1 MILTQVLIGTAIVVV
16 GWSAVIIASI
26 LLGRAWPKRFRRLSP
41 RQTPPWALRFGRA
54 QSLAMQ
60 LEDIGFREVG
70 CRDWR
75 SGLWRTSGRVF
86 HNADQ
91 SAYSILYGTPF
102 LGHGT
107 TMLSTLS
114 DGTIVQTFDNGPVW
128 DGPGVLQQ
136 GVASGDVAAIAMH
149 HASKVQQ
156 LGAYLDDPLPAS
168 TAGTV
173 QELID
178 IEWREISARFGNVY
192 DATGRHHI
200 DLFAR
205 APRSLVVS
213 HGLHWVEVELSHRY
227 RGPWPT
233 YAAAMLALAGL
244 VATQLFGIVWI
255 WVAIVGIATM
265 RLLRTPLR
273 VVVSQGRLD
282 VDRAWGVKPVSIA
295 LPLLSEAKVVANA
308 LVIMVRSDSGK
319 EVVHR
324 LGQFGTEEEQRWLI
338 ELIRLARG
346 EASGNSTHK
355 HDPPKSLLEI
365 LHQAPRASE

>member
-1 MILTQVLIGTAIVVV
+1 M
-16 GWSAVIIASI
+16 
-26 LLGRAWPKRFRRLSP
+26 
-41 RQTPPWALRFGRA
+41 
-54 QSLAMQ
+54 
-60 LEDIGFREVG
+60 
-70 CRDWR
+70 
-75 SGLWRTSGRVF
+75 SGRCNVGSQNSLTVF
-86 HNADQ
+86 
-91 SAYSILYGTPF
+91 
-102 LGHGT
+102 
-107 TMLSTLS
+107 
-114 DGTIVQTFDNGPVW
+114 
-128 DGPGVLQQ
+128 
-136 GVASGDVAAIAMH
+136 
-149 HASKVQQ
+149 
-156 LGAYLDDPLPAS
+156 
-168 TAGTV
+168 
-173 QELID
+173 
-178 IEWREISARFGNVY
+178 
-192 DATGRHHI
+192 I

-227 RGPWPT
+227 RGQWPT

-346 EASGNSTHK
+346 EAS
-355 HDPPKSLLEI
+355 
-365 LHQAPRASE
+365 